1 MSKLKKLSNSVLNS
15 KGHIDDIQ
23 KDIHAAYDGLNEEE
37 AERLLLKHPEQLP
50 DAVHHSN
57 EILLTDE
64 GAEDSGFEEIMESVE
79 NQKGTIAQHDI
90 MNYHKFL
97 KTADGQLLTSSPE
110 HYAYDPAHTAFDRSK
125 GKLYDYQRKFIE
137 DWTVSAQE
145 MAILYYGVGSGKTMV
160 AVHCAEQYQ
169 EITKNAHVYFIL
181 PASLV
186 IGTINEMYKVGID
199 AKRKNSKGEYIYYFI
214 SYQQLLNSDF
224 EFKENSLLIIDEAH
238 NLRNIVSGE
247 LSSVVNADRP
257 LLTGTF
263 SLIGN
268 KLSQKLIL
276 NKHKFLRTI
285 MMTGTLFVNDETDI
299 DALIAIGYKKP
310 PLLEL
315 DKKTLDIINNN
326 NQKLFKIY
334 YEGLIAFYRLSE
346 TDPRFPK
353 KHYQIIDVPSA
364 DVVPVEGSDEY
375 FRKSRSQGTVE
386 KMDWLFEFLGSRQE
400 ERTLIY
406 SQFKS
411 AKIKPILKELRAR
424 GFKVGYI
431 SGELDQLEKTKVV
444 KQYNT
449 GEINVLIF
457 TLSIKEGISF
467 KETKN
472 IIIIEPYWNYAI
484 MEQIIA
490 RGIRANS
497 HAEGQKF
504 TIEIIFLIATPLKF
518 LPGTKDWFEKAE
530 HIMNHDIKTHV
541 FPTKRV
547 VNNKKSDEEEDK
559 KKKEVKVKTPSPE
572 ITNLY
577 LNFLNKTYKKV
588 SAFVSQKL
596 DDFENKKITLYGENT
611 ATKSIVEKKELG
623 PFYTNYGCR
632 DIDLFNRMVKKQESI
647 NIFEKKMLFSIP
659 GFEKV
664 SNNENSKFIEEF
676 KQGLL
681 DYAQTHGRPP
691 TIKEERNMKEEIFDK
706 ICKSK
711 ANRKLVYDIEDH
723 TATELF
729 KNCYKIF
736 KNLDIEKDQRQNVK
750 ILCPVLLNINRN
762 PFVVGLQVLQTAYN
776 FMIDVCGSHPTLDK
790 KYISDDC
797 NIKIYDVDMWNF
809 INKYNYDYIFSFIN
823 TQETYLETKKKKVIK
838 DKIEY
843 SVYNSNDVKVAHYQM
858 IIKFYN
864 MLNTGGVA
872 VLVIPIQLAKLIENP
887 KELVGKPGAVAKNTL
902 IFCKYIA
909 FMRELDSSSVSIDT
923 FDSTR
928 SVIILKKLDGFAIKS
943 GTEIRITNTRKKNKA
958 DDDIRLLKEAQ
969 EQMQRERAEQEERER
984 RKISAENKIK
994 KEESVSIS
1002 ISNKLTAK
1010 EEKALKLKMEKDAKT
1025 RKKLEEKELKAKIKE
1040 VGEKFKEVTKTT
1052 TRKRK
1057 TPEQKAAEEE
1067 EKVRKLEAKIEKAK
1081 EKAEKERLKEEK
1093 RLAKLKK

>member
-1 MSKLKKLSNSVLNS
+1 MSKLKTIRNSLINS

-64 GAEDSGFEEIMESVE
+64 GAEDSGFEEIMESDE
-79 NQKGTIAQHDI
+79 NQKGTISQHDI

-199 AKRKNSKGEYIYYFI
+199 AKRKNDKGEYIYYFI

-247 LSSVVNADRP
+247 LSSAANADRP

-263 SLIGN
+263 SLVGN

-315 DKKTLDIINNN
+315 DKKTLDVINNN
-326 NQKLFKIY
+326 NPKLFKIY

-353 KHYQIIDVPSA
+353 KHYQLVDVPSA

-386 KMDWLFEFLGSRQE
+386 KMEWLFEFLGSRQE
-400 ERTLIY
+400 EKTLIY

-411 AKIKPILKELRAR
+411 AKIKPILKQLRAR

-504 TIEIIFLIATPLKF
+504 TIEIIFLIATPLKS
-518 LPGTKDWFEKAE
+518 LTGTKDWFENAKY
-530 HIMNHDIKTHV
+530 IMNHDIKTHK

-547 VNNKKSDEEEDK
+547 VVNNNTLAQDLGIVMGEVNDK
-559 KKKEVKVKTPSPE
+559 MLQNN
-572 ITNLY
+572 TNPY
-577 LNFLNKTYKKV
+577 MNFLNKTYKNV
-588 SAFVSQKL
+588 SAFVSKKL
-596 DDFENKKITLYGENT
+596 DDFENARIAQYGENT

-647 NIFEKKMLFSIP
+647 NIFEKKMLFTIP

-664 SNNENSKFIEEF
+664 SNNENSKFIEAF
-676 KQGLL
+676 KKKLL
-681 DYAQTHGRPP
+681 DNGRPSS
-691 TIKEERNMKEEIFDK
+691 IKEERIIKKDIFDK
-706 ICKSK
+706 VCGPYLKDANKHMAKPDVKTFFK
-711 ANRKLVYDIEDH
+711 AYTKIVTDI
-723 TATELF
+723 
-729 KNCYKIF
+729 N
-736 KNLDIEKDQRQNVK
+736 IEKDLRENMK
-750 ILCPVLLNINRN
+750 ILCPVSPREGLNLFIN
-762 PFVVGLQVLQTAYN
+762 PLAVLSNVYN
-776 FMIDVCGSHPTLDK
+776 FMIDVCGTTPEIAKVYESAPCNVTL
-790 KYISDDC
+790 Y
-797 NIKIYDVDMWNF
+797 NVDTWTF
-809 INKYNYDYIFSFIN
+809 INKYNYDYIFAKIYL
-823 TQETYLETKKKKVIK
+823 QEKYSETKKKKVMHD
-838 DKIEY
+838 DKEY
-843 SVYNSNDVKVAHYQM
+843 AIYNTNDVKIDDHEM
-858 IIKFYN
+858 IVKLYN
-864 MLNTGGVA
+864 ILNPGGIA
-872 VLVIPIQLAKLIENP
+872 SLLVPAKLAELIEDP
-887 KELVGKPGAVAKNTL
+887 SSLVKIAGTKAKHTL
-902 IFCKYIA
+902 IFCKYMA
-909 FMRELDSSSVSIDT
+909 FMRELDSSSVVIRP
-923 FDSTR
+923 FDKEFSHL
-928 SVIILKKLDGFAIKS
+928 ILKKLDGFAIKS

-969 EQMQRERAEQEERER
+969 VQMQRERAEQEERER
-984 RKISAENKIK
+984 RRISAEKKIK
-994 KEESVSIS
+994 KEYSNSSSSSIS
-1002 ISNKLTAK
+1002 VKLTAK

-1093 RLAKLKK
+1093 RLAKLKKK